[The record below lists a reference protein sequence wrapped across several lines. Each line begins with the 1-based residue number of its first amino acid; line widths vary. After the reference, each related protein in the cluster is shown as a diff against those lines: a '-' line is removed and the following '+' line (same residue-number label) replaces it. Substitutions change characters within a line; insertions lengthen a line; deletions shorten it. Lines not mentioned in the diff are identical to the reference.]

1 MRSLIAPAR
10 VSAFDQGIHLPVL
23 LVTFEEARRWM
34 ESGNGTRQEKLAIL
48 VGGGPAPGINGVI
61 ASAAIEAINCGLDV
75 IGLND
80 GFKWLVAGDP
90 SHVTE
95 LRIRD
100 VSRIHFTGGSIL
112 RTSRTNPARTEEGLD
127 RAVDTLL
134 KLGVR
139 YLVCIGG
146 DDTTYGAARIA
157 ERSKGRIGVASVPKT
172 IDNDLPL
179 PENAPTFGFETA
191 RAVGTSI
198 IESLMEDARTTGR
211 WYIAVTMGRKS
222 GSLALGMCKSA
233 GATLAV
239 IPEEFIGEHIE
250 LDTVV
255 DTIVG
260 SIIKR
265 AASGRDDGVALVAE
279 GVAERLDPET
289 LKGTSNT
296 SLDAYGHIHLADIP
310 LGWILRDRIREA
322 LETLGIETTVVAK
335 DIGYELRCAKP
346 VPFDVEYTRTLGYG
360 AVRYLLNGGSG
371 ALIAITGGRVT
382 PVRLEDL
389 ADPHTG
395 RIRVRMVD
403 VATESFEVARSYM
416 IRLEPS
422 DFKEPEVS
430 RLAAKTNLS
439 PAAFTQRFQPSVKA
453 TTPSP

>member
-1 MRSLIAPAR
+1 MEPGGS
-10 VSAFDQGIHLPVL
+10 SNHDQ
-23 LVTFEEARRWM
+23 
-34 ESGNGTRQEKLAIL
+34 LAIL

-61 ASAAIEAINCGLDV
+61 ASAAIEAINSGLRV

-80 GFKWLVAGDP
+80 GFKWLVQGDS
-90 SHVTE
+90 SHAIE

-112 RTSRTNPARTEEGLD
+112 RTSRTNPARDEESLN
-127 RAVDTLL
+127 RAAETLIRM
-134 KLGVR
+134 GVR

-146 DDTTYGAARIA
+146 DDTTYGAAKIA
-157 ERSKGRIGVASVPKT
+157 ERCRGRVGVATVPKT

-191 RAVGTSI
+191 RATGTAI
-198 IESLMEDARTTGR
+198 VESLMEDARTTGR
-211 WYIAVTMGRKS
+211 WYLVVTMGRKS

-239 IPEEFIGEHIE
+239 IPEEFSGEYID
-250 LDTVV
+250 LDMAV
-255 DTIVG
+255 DIIVG

-265 AASGRDDGVALVAE
+265 AAYGRDDGVALVAE
-279 GVAERLDPET
+279 GIAERLSPQT
-289 LKGTSNT
+289 LKSLANT
-296 SLDAYGHIHLADIP
+296 SVDAYGHLNLADIP
-310 LGWILRDRIREA
+310 LGWILRDRIRVA
-322 LETLGIETTVVAK
+322 LEKLNIKTTVVAK

-360 AVRYLLNGGSG
+360 AVRYLLGGGSG

-382 PVRLEDL
+382 PVSLDAL
-389 ADPHTG
+389 KDPHTG
-395 RIRVRMVD
+395 RIGVRMVD

-422 DFKEPEVS
+422 DFQEPRLS
-430 RLAAKTNLS
+430 RLADCANMS
-439 PAAFTQRFQPSVKA
+439 PGEFERRFLPSVTA
-453 TTPSP
+453 TTCTP